1 MTHKQMDVHLESLY
15 NELGRASKTAS
26 YSKVVTTC
34 DKILKSFPGD
44 DYALKCKAVAL
55 IHQDRFDDCLEFF
68 RKQKVDNLY
77 LEKAYCEYRLN
88 RFVHALKTLSSCP
101 EDTPGIIE
109 LKGQIYYR
117 LEEFENSIKEYEK
130 LTKICHDDYQDERLT
145 NILAAKAA
153 LSYFQGKQVPLN
165 YSSALF
171 ETDYNAACYY
181 IGRGNYEKAMEYL
194 ENAEKLCR
202 ETFEDDAGVTED
214 QINEELAPIRA
225 QMGYIF
231 QQQNKIEAASEI
243 YHTILREKS
252 GDPSLMAV
260 ISNNL
265 VCINKDQN
273 VFDTKKRI
281 KAASIDGLQYNL
293 FQSQKSVILANHAL
307 FSLNNNQFD
316 ICDGKV
322 KAALAEDPANVKAV
336 VLSVL
341 SASRRKHPE
350 EGIKIL
356 EKFTQSPPFEEVD
369 EENRLTIA
377 LLLLHLKL
385 ASISNVSLSGTQLV
399 APLKQSKL
407 TSELAKDLADNVLAK
422 ILKGDSCYL
431 PLVASL
437 RVALLFGAKIGDSD
451 LVDASSAMEAKK
463 IVNQTLDY
471 WAKRPSDVVD
481 SDTLLTRCIDFFR
494 LHGFAEDAARLLEQR
509 LESLNDAPTKNE
521 QQRQSLLALLIQAY
535 SKFDHE
541 KASQASRD
549 LDFKNKLSEKEV
561 DSLESMFLFNIKSI
575 KKNVAKAANAT
586 PKATAGGKSGGDTV
600 AKPQQQQHKK
610 KKRRIRLPKN
620 YEPGVPPDPERWL
633 PKRERTGYR
642 GKRRDKRD
650 KLLRGPQGAT
660 SAAAPELDMGK
671 PAVQVNSTP
680 PNQTP
685 SNTAPRKV
693 QPGKPHN
700 KKKGKKR

>member
-1 MTHKQMDVHLESLY
+1 MDVDLESLY
-15 NELGRASKTAS
+15 NELGRVSRTAS

-44 DYALKCKAVAL
+44 NYALKCKAVAL

-77 LEKAYCEYRLN
+77 MEKAYCEYRLN
-88 RFVHALKTLSSCP
+88 RFVHALKTLSTCP

-117 LEEFENSIKEYEK
+117 LEEFENSIGEYEK

-145 NILAAKAA
+145 NILAAQAA
-153 LSYFQGKQVPLN
+153 LSYFQGKQVPLS

-181 IGRGNYEKAMEYL
+181 IGSGDYKKAMEYL

-202 ETFEDDAGVTED
+202 ETFEDDAGVTEE

-225 QMGYIF
+225 QRGYIF
-231 QQQNKIEAASEI
+231 QQQNKMEAASEI

-281 KAASIDGLQYNL
+281 KAASIDSLQYNL
-293 FQSQKSVILANHAL
+293 FQAQKGAILANQAL

-322 KAALAEDPANVKAV
+322 KAALAEDPTNVKAV

-350 EGIKIL
+350 DGIKIL
-356 EKFTQSPPFEEVD
+356 EKFTQSPAFEEVG

-399 APLKQSKL
+399 APLKPTKL
-407 TSELAKDLADNVLAK
+407 TPELAKDLDENVLAN
-422 ILKGDSCYL
+422 ILRGEIGYL

-437 RVALLFGAKIGDSD
+437 RVALLFAAKLGDSD
-451 LVDASSAMEAKK
+451 LVDARSAMEAKK

-471 WAKRPSDVVD
+471 WTKKPSDVVD

-509 LESLNDAPTKNE
+509 LESLNDAPIKNE

-549 LDFKNKLSEKEV
+549 LDFKDKLSEKEV
-561 DSLESMFLFNIKSI
+561 DSLESMFLFNIRSI

-586 PKATAGGKSGGDTV
+586 PKAGKSGGDTV

-650 KLLRGPQGAT
+650 KLLRGPQGVT

-671 PAVQVNSTP
+671 PIVQLTPTP

-685 SNTAPRKV
+685 ANTATRKA